1 MDKYLKQFKTLN
13 IISQSDLSYGNND
26 YDIEFIR
33 DWKDLFD
40 IIEREGIN
48 KYKGYDLISINFENK
63 SKEINILFER

>member
-1 MDKYLKQFKTLN
+1 MDKYLKQLKTLN

-33 DWKDLFD
+33 DLKDLFD

-48 KYKGYDLISINFENK
+48 KHKGYDLTNIKFENK
-63 SKEINILFER
+63 EINVLFER